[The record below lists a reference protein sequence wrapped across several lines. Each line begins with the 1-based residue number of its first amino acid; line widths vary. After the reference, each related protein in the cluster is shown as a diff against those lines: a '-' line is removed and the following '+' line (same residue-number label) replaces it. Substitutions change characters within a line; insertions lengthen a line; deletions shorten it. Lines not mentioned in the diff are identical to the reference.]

1 MSRFRPGQRPIFS
14 LIIILLLGAFIGWQS
29 ALYSVRD
36 ELNIEEE
43 TPIEIYPIDLDL
55 FWEAFY
61 MLDDDYVDTLAL
73 DDENQL
79 YGAIKGMVDSLDDP
93 FTVFMTPD
101 ETNDFQASL
110 EGTLQGI
117 GAELTI
123 KDDQL
128 TVIAPLKGSPAE
140 TEGLKPGD
148 IIYMID
154 DMYVADLTLF
164 EAIMNIRG
172 EEGTTVILTVIRDG
186 LTDPVVLEIER
197 AQIEI
202 PSVEFEYYGDNED
215 IAYISIYQ
223 FNDNTELE
231 FETVV
236 QELLLKEIEGIILD
250 VRYNG
255 GGYLDVSVDILS
267 DFIEGKQKAVV
278 TKHRE
283 EGDNEIFYTNES
295 SRLAD
300 IPLVVLVN
308 EGSASASEIVAGV
321 IQDYERGLVM
331 GADTFGKGSVQVV
344 EVLEDGSSLRYTIA
358 KWYTPNDR
366 SIDDVGITPDTIIEI
381 SDEDYENEIDTQLD
395 AAIEY
400 LEGL

>member
-1 MSRFRPGQRPIFS
+1 
-14 LIIILLLGAFIGWQS
+14 
-29 ALYSVRD
+29 LYSVRD

-202 PSVEFEYYGDNED
+202 PSVEFE
-215 IAYISIYQ
+215 
-223 FNDNTELE
+223 
-231 FETVV
+231 
-236 QELLLKEIEGIILD
+236 
-250 VRYNG
+250 
-255 GGYLDVSVDILS
+255 
-267 DFIEGKQKAVV
+267 
-278 TKHRE
+278 
-283 EGDNEIFYTNES
+283 
-295 SRLAD
+295 
-300 IPLVVLVN
+300 
-308 EGSASASEIVAGV
+308 
-321 IQDYERGLVM
+321 
-331 GADTFGKGSVQVV
+331 
-344 EVLEDGSSLRYTIA
+344 
-358 KWYTPNDR
+358 
-366 SIDDVGITPDTIIEI
+366 
-381 SDEDYENEIDTQLD
+381 
-395 AAIEY
+395 
-400 LEGL
+400 